1 MATAVNN
8 FFLNKIV
15 QLKKNTPVDVDD
27 AIQELDNFLD
37 DKNIPDEGFE
47 LKELTENYVT
57 KLLKK
62 IKGKKS
68 CGLDWIY
75 GYSLKIVANDLI
87 PEIKELINITIRNGS
102 FTPQWKIAKILP
114 AFKNKGKNCSTTTA
128 LQQMIDTWIQS
139 LDDGKIVAALFLDLS
154 AGFDVINHDL
164 LLKKLERYKF
174 TTNTMNWFKSYLT
187 DRHQAV
193 QVESATSPLLPVPY
207 GVPQGSILGPLLFLI
222 FINEL
227 PEVVKIKDTEE
238 DTPKDTEAD
247 MVIYADDNTPF
258 TADKDPTVLQVKVQE
273 EADIVANWFEK
284 NDMVVSG
291 DKTKLL
297 ILTTA
302 ANRSTKI
309 SSSNLTFQVS
319 VCGEVKVETQSE
331 KLLGITLNNQ
341 LTWKNHLY
349 GDDDNIGLIK
359 QLSQRIGMMKQI
371 RKFVNDKVLRTIL
384 NGLFNS
390 KLIYGITVYGG
401 IWGLPGVLNEDPVH
415 STSISKEDM
424 RKLQVLQNTAIR
436 LLLRKSR
443 DTPVTT
449 LMKEANLL
457 SVHQLVA
464 YHTACQ
470 VFKIYQNKEPA
481 YHYSRLF
488 SDSDQPETR
497 SATNLESRV
506 DIKLSLGRNTFFYQA
521 AHIWTALPYSMK
533 TALSI
538 DCFKKMVKPW
548 IMRNITIRP

>member
-1 MATAVNN
+1 M
-8 FFLNKIV
+8 
-15 QLKKNTPVDVDD
+15 
-27 AIQELDNFLD
+27 
-37 DKNIPDEGFE
+37 
-47 LKELTENYVT
+47 
-57 KLLKK
+57 
-62 IKGKKS
+62 
-68 CGLDWIY
+68 
-75 GYSLKIVANDLI
+75 KIVANDLI

-102 FTPQWKIAKILP
+102 FTPQWKNAKILP
-114 AFKNKGKNCSTTTA
+114 AFKNKGNRFDLKFYRPLSNLPEVSKLAERAAYDQLFKYLCVNKLIHPNHHGFLRNCSTTSA

-139 LDDGKIVAALFLDLS
+139 LDDGKIVAALFLVLS

-302 ANRSTKI
+302 ANRTTKI

-319 VCGEVKVETQSE
+319 VCGELKVETQSE
-331 KLLGITLNNQ
+331 KLFWITLNNQ

-371 RKFVNDKVLRTIL
+371 RKFVNDKVFRTIL

-415 STSISKEDM
+415 STSINKEDM

-548 IMRNITIRP
+548 IMRNITIRPLVAYVIIAL